1 MAASSGWDKRRWFIM
16 SGGDGMKRGMRFTR
30 AILGVTLLAAL
41 TFMPTSAQTPDEEVQ
56 IHITQVDTS
65 AFPQVT
71 IYLSVTDVAG
81 EPVGIDPSRLQIYE
95 NATAIETDQI
105 EGMGTVGRLSTLLIM
120 DISGSMNIA
129 GKLESAQAAAQAYI
143 ALMRPGD
150 QMGLLTFNTEITY
163 AQPLTRDGEL
173 LSAAVASL
181 RAEEDTA
188 MYDALVEGIDLLSD
202 TSGRKAIL
210 VLTDG
215 LDNRSTS
222 DQADVLAT
230 IGPEGLSIST
240 IGLGDPD
247 QGEATNAG
255 LDVPGLMGLASGA
268 GGAFSYANDEDSLT
282 LLYSSLARTLQSEYI
297 LTYTSP
303 SERRDGF
310 ERELTVTL
318 LDQPSASQGAGY
330 NPGGLIPEVE
340 DTLSFSVFSVM
351 MVVLIGLLFLPLGI
365 NSLQPDRGTKPKS
378 KAEGRIRF
386 KD

>member
-268 GGAFSYANDEDSLT
+268 G
-282 LLYSSLARTLQSEYI
+282 
-297 LTYTSP
+297 
-303 SERRDGF
+303 
-310 ERELTVTL
+310 
-318 LDQPSASQGAGY
+318 
-330 NPGGLIPEVE
+330 
-340 DTLSFSVFSVM
+340 
-351 MVVLIGLLFLPLGI
+351 
-365 NSLQPDRGTKPKS
+365 
-378 KAEGRIRF
+378 
-386 KD
+386 